1 MSTTLLALGALAL
14 SSPALAQDDRAA
26 HEFHLVTGSYGT
38 NDSQFEIYSP
48 NASIG
53 ASGARLGIGIKGPWS
68 VMAGYTRR
76 SVVSEYF
83 DSMVGS
89 NPSELERDEA
99 ALITSFT
106 GQQVT
111 LGPKF
116 QIDPKPWLGT
126 YVTAQG
132 LMFMGTSRLDD
143 DPSTDENR
151 NQLKSFGWAPG
162 FVTAVGFEVN
172 PQISRSPVQFSSF
185 LEMGYNWTAGLE
197 LTDKNID
204 KYGTNEPASMG
215 ELSFRGYYMQ
225 AGVGIKF

>member
-1 MSTTLLALGALAL
+1 MSSTLLALGALAL
-14 SSPALAQDDRAA
+14 SSPALAADERPA

-38 NDSQFEIYSP
+38 GDRHFEIYSP
-48 NASIG
+48 LSSIG
-53 ASGARLGIGIKGPWS
+53 ASGARLGIGLKGPWS
-68 VMAGYTRR
+68 IMTGYTRR

-89 NPSELERDEA
+89 NPTEIERDEA

-111 LGPKF
+111 FGPKL

-132 LMFMGTSRLDD
+132 LMFMGSSRLDD
-143 DPSTDENR
+143 DPTTDENP

-162 FVTAVGFEVN
+162 FVAAAGIEVN
-172 PQISRSPVQFSSF
+172 PQIKASPVQLSSF
-185 LEMGYNWTAGLE
+185 LEMGYNWTAAFE
-197 LTDKNID
+197 LSDENID

-225 AGVGIKF
+225 AGIGIKF